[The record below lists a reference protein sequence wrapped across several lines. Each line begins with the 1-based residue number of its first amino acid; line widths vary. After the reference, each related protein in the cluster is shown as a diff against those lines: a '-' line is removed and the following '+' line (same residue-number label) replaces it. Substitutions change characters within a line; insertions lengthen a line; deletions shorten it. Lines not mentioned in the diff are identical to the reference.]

1 MFRRYYTMKT
11 ISRKA
16 VIFLAALVIALA
28 IVGTRM
34 LDDYLNRAAWERAA
48 DVVYPMANQH
58 IDWTYAGKGGA
69 GR

>member
-1 MFRRYYTMKT
+1 MKT
-11 ISRKA
+11 ISRRA

-34 LDDYLNRAAWERAA
+34 LDNYLNRAAWERAA

>member
-1 MFRRYYTMKT
+1 MKT

-16 VIFLAALVIALA
+16 VIFLAALAIALA

-58 IDWTYAGKGGA
+58 IDWTHAGKGGA